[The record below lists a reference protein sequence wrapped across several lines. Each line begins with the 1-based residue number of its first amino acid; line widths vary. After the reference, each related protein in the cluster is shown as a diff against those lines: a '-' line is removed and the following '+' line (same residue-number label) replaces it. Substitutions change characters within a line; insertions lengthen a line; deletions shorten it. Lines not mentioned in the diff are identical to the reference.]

1 MKIKIFKYSI
11 FIFLILIIV
20 YFLSTLLIGS
30 KNLSYIKNLL
40 SNEQK
45 YVIKKY
51 FFPYNTISKLEE
63 DLEKSQNLNE
73 EKIKFLNILSK
84 AVFNFPPEQAAKAEL
99 EFKKSNND
107 INLEKLPIQKKLGNK
122 LIKFRIENG
131 FYAGIKNNI
140 PGSGYIDFH
149 NENLFI
155 LSSRGILAYSSDIEN
170 KAKLIQIENNIN
182 NFIGMDQ
189 FKKSLSFSIKDLLI
203 KDDKIFISFTEEMKE
218 DCWNTSI
225 IYADINYQKITFK
238 NFFSPSKCIY
248 SNNNL
253 DNEFEP
259 HQSGGRII
267 DFNENNILFSLGEY
281 RSRYLAQDKN
291 SVNGNIIK
299 INIDTKNYENVSI
312 GHRNPQG
319 LYFDKL
325 NNFILETEHG
335 PMGGDEINLINL
347 NSLNE
352 NLPNFGWPISSKG
365 EHYGGKQAIND
376 KKYEKYPLYKSHKK
390 YGFNEPLIS
399 FVPSIGISEISK
411 IKNKNYVVSSLKDKS
426 LYFFELNEN
435 NKLIN
440 LKKVK
445 IYERIRDLLV
455 KKNKIYLFLEDSPSI
470 AILSDF

>member
-1 MKIKIFKYSI
+1 M
-11 FIFLILIIV
+11 
-20 YFLSTLLIGS
+20 
-30 KNLSYIKNLL
+30 
-40 SNEQK
+40 
-45 YVIKKY
+45 
-51 FFPYNTISKLEE
+51 
-63 DLEKSQNLNE
+63 
-73 EKIKFLNILSK
+73 
-84 AVFNFPPEQAAKAEL
+84 
-99 EFKKSNND
+99 
-107 INLEKLPIQKKLGNK
+107 
-122 LIKFRIENG
+122 
-131 FYAGIKNNI
+131 
-140 PGSGYIDFH
+140 
-149 NENLFI
+149 
-155 LSSRGILAYSSDIEN
+155 SSRGILAYSSDIEN

-225 IYADINYQKITFK
+225 IYADINYQKIIFK